1 MESMIVFRVANEHI
15 GIDILYVR
23 EVVESKDPVKVPM
36 APKFILGI
44 VNIRGNVIPV
54 VSLRERLG
62 LGGVESGKTLLI
74 TEANGR
80 VAGLKVDELFGTK
93 KVDASRLSDRGEL
106 RSTKKVK
113 NFFGGIY
120 EDERKPI
127 HILDLEKTLS
137 KEDT

>member
-1 MESMIVFRVANEHI
+1 MESMIVFRVADEHI

-23 EVVESKDPVKVPM
+23 EVVETIDPVRVPM

-54 VSLRERLG
+54 ISLRERLG
-62 LGGVESGKTLLI
+62 LSGQESGKMLLI

-80 VAGLKVDELFGTK
+80 VAGLKVDELFGTR
-93 KVDASRLSDRGEL
+93 KVDASLLSAREEL

-113 NFFGGIY
+113 NFFMGIY